1 MKIFANLIKIF
12 TKCLF
17 GQDKDSTAKVLLTE
31 LQKRGVLK
39 NSITSRHIAHVYSLL
54 RKLSV
59 RPDFK
64 SIDDILPNQY
74 ENTIHT
80 LYPIWGVI
88 VETRKHPALELVVNN
103 FIKNVRIPIQIFH
116 GNINRDFMMS
126 TTIADLVSNGQV
138 HLTQLNADKLSAR
151 KYNTLF
157 LSKRFWKNVI
167 GRKKILIFQTDTV
180 VCGNSDYTIHD
191 FVSYDYIGS
200 KWSRHRPVGLIIDGG
215 SGGLS
220 LRDWGK
226 TYECLSRFPSDLWCG
241 GEDGYFAFHIE
252 LIGGKVGK
260 DRECAKFSTQ
270 SDFKFKS
277 WGGHKVSFLQNK
289 AQSAFLDYCPEASFL
304 INKIR

>member
-1 MKIFANLIKIF
+1 MKIF
-12 TKCLF
+12 TKRLS
-17 GQDKDSTAKVLLTE
+17 GQEKDSTAKVLSTE
-31 LQKRGVLK
+31 LQNSGVLE
-39 NSITSRHIAHVYSLL
+39 NSITGRHITHVYRSL

-64 SIDDILPNQY
+64 SIDDILADQY
-74 ENTIHT
+74 ENTINKFS
-80 LYPIWGVI
+80 PIWGVI

-116 GNINRDFMMS
+116 GNSNRDFIMS

-138 HLTQLNADKLSAR
+138 HLTQLNVDKLGAK
-151 KYNTLF
+151 KYNTLL

-180 VCGNSDYTIHD
+180 VCANSDYTIND

-226 TYECLSRFPSDLWCG
+226 TYECLRRFPPDLWCG

-260 DRECAKFSTQ
+260 DTECAKFSTQ
-270 SDFKFKS
+270 SDFMFKS
-277 WGGHKVSFLQNK
+277 WGGHQISCLNNE

-304 INKIR
+304 INTIR